1 MEGDGLIMSPTPST
15 TGGGKASV
23 TSPSGGGKGQRDS
36 SSFSGSITKLDLSF
50 NEMSTGSSNITKLP
64 TVSENA
70 ELRQFRQIE
79 LAKVYIGLLN
89 THQLNLLSIMIDNQ
103 AAYTSTTVGSFTGKL
118 AITRM
123 FEQEFV
129 TYPEVTWKPYGN
141 FVFKGN
147 DSVEFDFIVTY
158 GNKSGNTI
166 VSTNEEDG
174 NEDDDE
180 EVEAEESAPAAAA
193 PAAAVDDMTPTPPRI
208 GSTKLRFN
216 DYGKIERIID
226 RTRRLKDDDKLK
238 VQNPF

>member
-1 MEGDGLIMSPTPST
+1 MEDDGLLMSPTPST
-15 TGGGKASV
+15 GGKASV
-23 TSPSGGGKGQRDS
+23 TTTPSGRKAQRDS

-174 NEDDDE
+174 NEDDDGE
-180 EVEAEESAPAAAA
+180 EAAA
-193 PAAAVDDMTPTPPRI
+193 PADVDMTPTPPRI

-238 VQNPF
+238 IKSPF